1 MILQDT
7 TWVITGASAGIG
19 AAIAQAAAENGAK
32 RLFLIARRLSVLQNL
47 ETELK
52 HQFPELIT
60 TCMKVDLLIPEQR
73 TQCVLDIYSYGE
85 VDIWVNNAGMGGN
98 GCFDN
103 LDTSTVL
110 EIIRLNIE
118 ALSDFSSLVIKRMK
132 SRKSGAVL
140 QVGSVAG
147 LMPLPTMGL
156 YAATKAFV
164 LSLTDSLN
172 GELAGTGVSV
182 HCLNPAPVKTEFL
195 DVANRKGS
203 LYRKQ
208 IFIAQNSRAV
218 AKSAIRGLRL
228 NLIHIYP
235 WLAWPF
241 PFLAWLVPRFLWRF
255 MGKPVSYLSRRQ
267 NT

>member
-19 AAIAQAAAENGAK
+19 AAIAQSAAENGAK
-32 RLFLIARRLSVLQNL
+32 HLFLIARRLSALQSL
-47 ETELK
+47 EAELK
-52 HQFPELIT
+52 SQFPDLKT
-60 TCMKVDLLIPEQR
+60 TCMKVDLLIPQQR
-73 TQCVLDIYSYGE
+73 KQCVLDIYELGE

-103 LDTSTVL
+103 LDNDTVL
-110 EIIRLNIE
+110 EMIRLNIE
-118 ALSDFSSLVIKRMK
+118 ALTDFSSLVIKRMK
-132 SRKSGAVL
+132 NRNKGAVL

-156 YAATKAFV
+156 YAATKSFV

-182 HCLNPAPVKTEFL
+182 HSLNPAPVKTEFL
-195 DVANRKGS
+195 DVANKKGT

-208 IFIAQNSRAV
+208 VFIAQSARAV
-218 AKSAIRGLRL
+218 AKATVRGLRL
-228 NLIHIYP
+228 NMVHIYP

-241 PFLAWLVPRFLWRF
+241 PFIAWVVPRFVWRLI
-255 MGKPVSYLSRRQ
+255 GKPVSLFARRQ
-267 NT
+267 K